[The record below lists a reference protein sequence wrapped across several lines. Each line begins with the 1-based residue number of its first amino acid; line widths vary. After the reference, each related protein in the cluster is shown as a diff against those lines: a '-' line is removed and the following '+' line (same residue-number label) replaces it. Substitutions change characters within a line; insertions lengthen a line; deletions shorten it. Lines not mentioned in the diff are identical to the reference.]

1 MLPST
6 CAWLRLVES
15 CWFQSSL
22 SLARVATM
30 LLFKWRSSI
39 RLSQVASTSIMC
51 VSKEEL
57 TECINKLKQEHD
69 SAQNV
74 TVNYKM
80 LYDAKWEE
88 FIELEKQLE

>member
-1 MLPST
+1 
-6 CAWLRLVES
+6 
-15 CWFQSSL
+15 
-22 SLARVATM
+22 
-30 LLFKWRSSI
+30 
-39 RLSQVASTSIMC
+39 MC

>member
-1 MLPST
+1 MAAARGEL
-6 CAWLRLVES
+6 LVPI
-15 CWFQSSL
+15 F
-22 SLARVATM
+22 AFVGRVATM

-74 TVNYKM
+74 TVNYKT

>member
-1 MLPST
+1 
-6 CAWLRLVES
+6 
-15 CWFQSSL
+15 
-22 SLARVATM
+22 
-30 LLFKWRSSI
+30 
-39 RLSQVASTSIMC
+39 MC

-74 TVNYKM
+74 TVNYKT
-80 LYDAKWEE
+80 LYDAKLEE